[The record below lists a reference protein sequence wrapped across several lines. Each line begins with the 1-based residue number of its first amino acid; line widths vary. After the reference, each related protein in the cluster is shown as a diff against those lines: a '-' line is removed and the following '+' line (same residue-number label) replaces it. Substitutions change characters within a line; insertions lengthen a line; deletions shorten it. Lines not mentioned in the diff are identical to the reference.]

1 MIILVLYPADSVKL
15 IALRNGVIVLV
26 TSVITRILC
35 NCWQDDEKKKKK
47 EKKYKLDM
55 HDVQKFVD
63 GDEVMLRRFALSVTG
78 CGSSLTDKLCHFRF
92 VVQSLVFDLFY
103 VKRFCD

>member
-1 MIILVLYPADSVKL
+1 MWVWIIKDYVIILVLYPADSVKL

-63 GDEVMLRRFALSVTG
+63 GDEVMSWPCPL
-78 CGSSLTDKLCHFRF
+78 SLTDINSYTS
-92 VVQSLVFDLFY
+92 SLL
-103 VKRFCD
+103 